1 VNSTNEE
8 KRVLKNATQH
18 SLFHALSRARTMM
31 LCGLLVSPLL
41 VAAAKPALAA
51 DAPGLTGR
59 WSVHNKIAGNESDQL
74 CTWTQT
80 EKVLS
85 GSCKSDQSTVEVTGS
100 VDAKKLTWQYKS
112 EYNGTPLTLIY
123 TATVDDPAKITGA
136 VEVQPFG
143 VTGEFTAVPAPAE
156 TPATPATPTKQGAV
170 EAH

>member
-1 VNSTNEE
+1 MKKVNPQSML
-8 KRVLKNATQH
+8 RYVG
-18 SLFHALSRARTMM
+18 RTRKMM
-31 LCGLLVSPLL
+31 LCGLLVSPLFL
-41 VAAAKPALAA
+41 SAAKLAVAA

-74 CTWTQT
+74 CTLTQT

-123 TATVDDPAKITGA
+123 TATVDDPAKISGA

-143 VTGEFTAVPAPAE
+143 VTGEFTAIPAPAE
-156 TPATPATPTKQGAV
+156 TPANPAK
-170 EAH
+170 